1 MSISAIG
8 SALPSTYWAV
18 TASATNRVGSAERAA
33 GATLS
38 QADQRPLAETGND
51 YSRVASATANPAE
64 NTANSRRSTE
74 RATDDAAPANSPER
88 SEQNQSTR
96 SGDEAQ
102 ESRESDENS
111 FANAPTRPDGTPLNE
126 QEVRQVE
133 QLKRTDQEVRQH
145 ERAHEIAGGP
155 YTGSASYDY
164 QSGPDG
170 NRYAVGG
177 EVPIDYGPV
186 KGDPQATVEK
196 MQTVIA
202 AALAPVEPS
211 SKDLQVAAQARQYL
225 LEAKLEASR
234 LQSEMN
240 NARATGTESS
250 SAADAENAQAD
261 TASSAAA
268 GNTGNATDPSAMP
281 ARGNLA
287 ADTDGQAVDPSSSAD
302 DPRAA

>member
-1 MSISAIG
+1 MSISAVS
-8 SALPSTYWAV
+8 SALPSTYWSV
-18 TASATNRVGSAERAA
+18 TASATNRIGGSERAA

-38 QADQRPLAETGND
+38 QADQRPFAETGND
-51 YSRVASATANPAE
+51 YARVASSTANPAE
-64 NTANSRRSTE
+64 GTANGRRSTE
-74 RATDDAAPANSPER
+74 RSTDNAAPVNAPEG
-88 SEQNQSTR
+88 SEQNRPAQP
-96 SGDEAQ
+96 GDETQ
-102 ESRESDENS
+102 ESRESNENP
-111 FANAPTRPDGTPLNE
+111 FGNAPTRPDGTPLNE
-126 QEVRQVE
+126 QEIRQVE
-133 QLKRTDQEVRQH
+133 QLKQRDQEVRQH

-196 MQTVIA
+196 MQTVIS
-202 AALAPVEPS
+202 AALAPAEPS

-240 NARATGTESS
+240 NARASGAENS

-261 TASSAAA
+261 TASSAA
-268 GNTGNATDPSAMP
+268 GNTGDGIDASAMP

-287 ADTDGQAVDPSSSAD
+287 ADTGGQAVDPSMSAD
-302 DPRAA
+302 NSRAA